1 MKPSS
6 SLLLLVTVAYLF
18 LFTEAVSQGD
28 PQAFCRNYEKPA
40 TGGKPCPRIHK
51 PVCGSDGQ
59 TYLNGCEFCKAAMKK
74 NGELGFQHNGKC

>member
-18 LFTEAVSQGD
+18 LFTDDMCFLIAEAVSQGD
-28 PQAFCRNYEKPA
+28 PQAFCRNYEKSA
-40 TGGKPCPRIHK
+40 TGGKPCPKIHK

-59 TYLNGCEFCKAAMKK
+59 TYRNGCEFCKAAM
-74 NGELGFQHNGKC
+74 